1 MLVQGC
7 AVRPGFLAG
16 MPFVCLHR
24 RDGDARNPTP
34 NKSVFFEKKMF
45 VEVGFNIGAIAG
57 EVQWRFSLTWSTM
70 LSSLSY
76 ICKVALG
83 VLCCCSQG
91 QLWGMVGCVC
101 VQTVYSSVQQKH
113 LWALPLSHNDLKRH

>member
-7 AVRPGFLAG
+7 AVGIGFSAG

-24 RDGDARNPTP
+24 RDGDARKLNSKDT
-34 NKSVFFEKKMF
+34 VIEKRMF

-57 EVQWRFSLTWSTM
+57 EVQRCFSLRWSTM
-70 LSSLSY
+70 LSSCSY

-83 VLCCCSQG
+83 ALSCCSQG
-91 QLWGMVGCVC
+91 QLWVMLACVC
-101 VQTVYSSVQQKH
+101 VQKVCSNVQQKH
-113 LWALPLSHNDLKRH
+113 L